1 MLGSKSYYRAVYSR
15 FWSKAEAKISNPQE
29 GVDVIEMPNDSSR
42 EEWMSED
49 HIEYIGDFIG
59 CKRSAKEL
67 IKLHDDVISYYI
79 NELGDIDSKTIKK
92 YGREVLKFITFE
104 PTLNPERLQEFV
116 ESRFW
121 SMTKEKGAYIRETD
135 KTKRCIQLIMIFL
148 QILYKGDIKN
158 YNLKDFKLNYDK
170 FDTSNL
176 PLTPELLF
184 VAYDTLIQ
192 NKMYKDAILLHS
204 LYSLSITVKT
214 LCNIKY
220 NNVSQSKT
228 IEFYDFTINATR
240 EVYLCDELFNELMYL
255 KTLSKLKTH
264 NILSNSNEEISDT
277 NIENQLIFGSSS
289 SVIYRRFK
297 NKFNHKIEWFI
308 YTPGDIMKLSLKVK
322 TMKSEDELEKS
333 LSLTKDGFAYL

>member
-15 FWSKAEAKISNPQE
+15 FWSKAEAKILNPQE

-135 KTKRCIQLIMIFL
+135 KTKRYIQLIMRFL

-170 FDTSNL
+170 FDT
-176 PLTPELLF
+176 
-184 VAYDTLIQ
+184 
-192 NKMYKDAILLHS
+192 
-204 LYSLSITVKT
+204 
-214 LCNIKY
+214 
-220 NNVSQSKT
+220 
-228 IEFYDFTINATR
+228 
-240 EVYLCDELFNELMYL
+240 
-255 KTLSKLKTH
+255 
-264 NILSNSNEEISDT
+264 
-277 NIENQLIFGSSS
+277 
-289 SVIYRRFK
+289 
-297 NKFNHKIEWFI
+297 
-308 YTPGDIMKLSLKVK
+308 
-322 TMKSEDELEKS
+322 
-333 LSLTKDGFAYL
+333 